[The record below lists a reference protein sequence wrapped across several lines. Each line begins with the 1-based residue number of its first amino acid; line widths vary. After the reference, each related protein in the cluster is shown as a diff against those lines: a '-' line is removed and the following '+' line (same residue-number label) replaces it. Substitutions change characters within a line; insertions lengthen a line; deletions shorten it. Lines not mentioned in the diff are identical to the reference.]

1 MKRIPHG
8 KSEIYG
14 PTQLYNETEPAWTES
29 SYRTEPVVY
38 NSPDS
43 DLCVFTA
50 EQVECICE
58 VLYVRNDTGQLR
70 RFFTKLPSHMNPL
83 LENMESVQK
92 AKALLSFADGNWDEL
107 FRILKSFKFSPH
119 CHSQLQQLWLEGHYA
134 EASQSR
140 GRPLGPVGKYRIR
153 KRFPWPRTI
162 WDGDEVTYCF
172 KEKSRH
178 VLRES
183 FLRNPY
189 PSPSEKRELANRI
202 GLTPTQ
208 VSNWFKNRRQRGRV
222 NGCTDSLVSLFRYLS
237 VQPAEQSSS

>member
-1 MKRIPHG
+1 MKRTPHE

-14 PTQLYNETEPAWTES
+14 PTQLYSETEQTWTES
-29 SYRTEPVVY
+29 RYRTEPVVY
-38 NSPDS
+38 NSLDS
-43 DLCVFTA
+43 HSYVFTP

-58 VLYVRNDTGQLR
+58 VLYVRNETEQLR
-70 RFFTKLPSHMNPL
+70 RFFTKLPSHLNPL

-92 AKALLSFADGNWDEL
+92 ARALLAFADGNWDEL
-107 FRILKSFKFSPH
+107 FQILKSFKFSPH

-134 EASQSR
+134 EASHSR

-172 KEKSRH
+172 KEKSRR

-183 FLRNPY
+183 FLKNPY

-222 NGCTDSLVSLFRYLS
+222 NGITDPLVSLFRYPS
-237 VQPAEQSSS
+237 V